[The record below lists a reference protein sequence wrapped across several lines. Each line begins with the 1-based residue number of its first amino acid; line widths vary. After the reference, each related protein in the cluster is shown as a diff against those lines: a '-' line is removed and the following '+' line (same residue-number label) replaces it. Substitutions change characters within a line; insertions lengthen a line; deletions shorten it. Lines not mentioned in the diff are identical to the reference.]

1 MCLFLYRWKEL
12 NIPETL
18 ITNIKRLLEELH
30 SIQARFLNIIVT
42 GHDFLLNLNHPCSLP
57 SAEPICTG
65 FG

>member
-18 ITNIKRLLEELH
+18 ITNIRKLLEELH
-30 SIQARFLNIIVT
+30 SIEACFLNIIVT
-42 GHDFLLNLNHPCSLP
+42 GHDFLLNPNHSCSLR
-57 SAEPICTG
+57 SAESICTG